1 MWRWTLVCPW
11 VRTVTWSLEIRV
23 GAVAQENGCQW
34 VLMDAPPSA
43 SATQTRIHSL
53 PSMLTPNCRFSE
65 DVIIIKQ
72 DQLTVWLRFCLQSNN
87 KSHEKDKPQCL
98 ILNRNQWT
106 SIWFQTSRCTV
117 NNWCSFLTT
126 SIQPYQGQDCVNSA
140 VYIWMTQHVK

>member
-1 MWRWTLVCPW
+1 M
-11 VRTVTWSLEIRV
+11 
-23 GAVAQENGCQW
+23 GAVAQENRCQW

-87 KSHEKDKPQCL
+87 KSQEKDKPVSCTEPQSVNKH
-98 ILNRNQWT
+98 LNPNK
-106 SIWFQTSRCTV
+106 S
-117 NNWCSFLTT
+117 
-126 SIQPYQGQDCVNSA
+126 
-140 VYIWMTQHVK
+140 VYC